1 MLFFNETLKSLCLLL
16 SKSSQNKHHMHASEQ
31 TNPERE
37 LTSDCQGTGSYGVG
51 TDRVS
56 SEGWPSLL
64 SIGIIITM
72 IKSNVGNTVF
82 ISSYNLQ
89 PMKGS
94 QGRNSWQGS
103 GDRN

>member
-1 MLFFNETLKSLCLLL
+1 
-16 SKSSQNKHHMHASEQ
+16 MHATEQ

-37 LTSDCQGTGSYGVG
+37 LTSDCQGTGLGM
-51 TDRVS
+51 VS
-56 SEGWPSLL
+56 GRTGFFSEGWPSLL
-64 SIGIIITM
+64 SIGVIITM
-72 IKSNVGNTVF
+72 IKSNLGSTVF

-89 PMKGS
+89 PKKGS